1 MTSLITVL
9 KERIRSR
16 AQNWYRLDLTVKSK
30 GNTLTLTLRHKETGQ
45 TATED
50 VCVPISDLNDIHS
63 DNQALT
69 EYADRIIERFVFPIR
84 PLQLFDGD

>member
-1 MTSLITVL
+1 MISLTTL

-16 AQNWYRLDLTVKSK
+16 AQNWYGLDLTVKSK

-45 TATED
+45 TATEN
-50 VCVPISDLNDIHS
+50 VSVAPSDLNDLYY

-69 EYADRIIERFVFPIR
+69 EYADRIIERFVFPVR
-84 PLQLFDGD
+84 PLQLLDDD